1 MAARLTPHLRLV
13 ALGALMLALAG
24 CESWNPFAD
33 KPPPPLPGERFP
45 VLQYQQNIAADPRLA
60 DLSVELPKPETNPAW
75 PQAGGYPNHDMAHL
89 ALGADPKV
97 IWSASIGSGSSKSRR
112 LLAQPVVAD
121 GKVFTMDARARVAAF
136 NAQTGDE
143 LWRVS
148 VLPEGE
154 DEGEVGGG
162 IAYDKGRLFVATG
175 AAEVLA
181 LDANSGKDIWRTPVP
196 APVHSAPTIADG
208 KVFAVTVENELQ
220 ALGEDDGKKLWF
232 HTGLAESASF
242 LGGASPAVDRNVVV
256 VPHTSGEL
264 FALRVE
270 NGRPIWSDG
279 LASIQRVTAVAALA
293 DIRGDPVIDR
303 GLVFAVS
310 NSGRMAAIDLRTGN
324 RVWDLDVG
332 ALQTPWIA
340 GDYVYVLTNNG
351 EVLCVRRDTG
361 RVRWATVLGPYVDK
375 DERKKGVFW
384 AGPVLAGDRLIVTGS
399 HGEALSISP
408 YTGKVLGWIK
418 LNRGVMIAPIVA
430 NNTLY
435 VLDTGGRLTA
445 MR

>member
-1 MAARLTPHLRLV
+1 MAGRLMSRLHLAAPLV
-13 ALGALMLALAG
+13 LALGLGG
-24 CESWNPFAD
+24 CDSLNPFAD

-45 VLQYQQNIAADPRLA
+45 VLQFQENVKADPRLA
-60 DLSVELPKPETNPAW
+60 DLSVELPKPESNPAW
-75 PQAGGYPNHDMAHL
+75 PQSGGYPNHDMSHL

-97 IWSASIGSGSSKSRR
+97 VWSSSIGSGSSKSRR

-121 GKVFTMDARARVAAF
+121 GKVFAMDSRAHVSAF
-136 NAQTGDE
+136 NARPAPSCGRSRCCRTARTRANSAAG
-143 LWRVS
+143 V
-148 VLPEGE
+148 
-154 DEGEVGGG
+154 
-162 IAYDKGRLFVATG
+162 AYDKGRLFVATG

-181 LDANSGKDIWRTPVP
+181 LDANNGKDIWRTPVP

-208 KVFAVTVENELQ
+208 KVFAITVENELQ
-220 ALGEDDGKKLWF
+220 ALNEDDGKKLWF

-270 NGRPIWSDG
+270 NGRAIWSDG

-332 ALQTPWIA
+332 
-340 GDYVYVLTNNG
+340 G
-351 EVLCVRRDTG
+351 CRRRG
-361 RVRWATVLGPYVDK
+361 SRATMYMSRPTTARCCASGAIP
-375 DERKKGVFW
+375 GAC
-384 AGPVLAGDRLIVTGS
+384 AGPPSSAPMSTRTSARRACSGPGRSWPATG
-399 HGEALSISP
+399 
-408 YTGKVLGWIK
+408 
-418 LNRGVMIAPIVA
+418 
-430 NNTLY
+430 
-435 VLDTGGRLTA
+435 
-445 MR
+445 